1 MAPVYQIIEIS
12 VDADGNEG
20 VRRPSWSFD
29 TREKSVNRI
38 NNLLSRCKLGRFD
51 KEKGYWLCT
60 AMNDDRTHFMI
71 EAI

>member
-20 VRRPSWSFD
+20 DRPGPSI
-29 TREKSVNRI
+29 TREKGVNRI